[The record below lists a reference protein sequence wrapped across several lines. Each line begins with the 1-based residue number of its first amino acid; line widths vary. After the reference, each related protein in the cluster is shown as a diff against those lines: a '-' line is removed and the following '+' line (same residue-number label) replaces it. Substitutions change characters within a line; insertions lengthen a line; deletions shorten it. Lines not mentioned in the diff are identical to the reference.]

1 METKKTIA
9 VLIRDMPIKL
19 HAKLIKAGK
28 ESRAKLKGEILNRL
42 ERSFEE

>member
-19 HAKLIKAGK
+19 HAKLVKAGK
-28 ESRAKLKGEILNRL
+28 ESRATLKCEILNRR
-42 ERSFEE
+42 ERSFED